1 MNSFTPL
8 GGKLKHDP
16 LMMRKSPEQKK
27 KGGRELGSS
36 GRGATDGDPTFRWER
51 VRILLVVSIG
61 RRGVPSQRRSNT
73 CVIEEG

>member
-27 KGGRELGSS
+27 KGGGRELGSS
-36 GRGATDGDPTFRWER
+36 GRGQRTVIPLSDGSEFGSFWWFLLGGEGSLRNGEATR
-51 VRILLVVSIG
+51 V
-61 RRGVPSQRRSNT
+61 
-73 CVIEEG
+73 

>member
-16 LMMRKSPEQKK
+16 LMMRKSPERKK
-27 KGGRELGSS
+27 RGGEGI
-36 GRGATDGDPTFRWER
+36 GEQWEGATDGDPTFRWER